1 MRPSALSAHVAYLR
15 NQAGN
20 PPGQSRCC
28 RGYSRDEAF
37 SLELSR
43 SLLTETSRKS
53 SGPITQR
60 INRVDREL
68 GNQMYLSELVG
79 GLRRRW
85 WAVVIGL
92 LGTAAITYVA
102 FTLVP
107 PEQQAHASLVILP
120 PAKTVGERG
129 NPYLALGGLQPA
141 ADMLAAAM
149 NSGPVHA
156 SLAPSHGS
164 ATFEVAQ
171 DANSSGPM
179 LLVSVSDDDPKR
191 TLALLDSV
199 IETMPH
205 VLAQL
210 QEQVNVR
217 TSNRLTL
224 TEVTRDTQAEPS
236 VKKLVRAT
244 LVAAVGGIALTVFGT
259 NMLDGLLMRRSV
271 KKTTPRARSAE
282 ETSRVDGSAPI
293 QEVWSTSS
301 TERKARRRTSRSE
314 EIDASTSMAPNGT
327 TAGPMDNAIR
337 TPQSGLQE
345 PSAVLQPAQEHDTL
359 SASDRAT

>member
-1 MRPSALSAHVAYLR
+1 MTH
-15 NQAGN
+15 
-20 PPGQSRCC
+20 
-28 RGYSRDEAF
+28 
-37 SLELSR
+37 
-43 SLLTETSRKS
+43 
-53 SGPITQR
+53 R

-92 LGTAAITYVA
+92 LGTAAIATSPSPWYRPNKRR
-102 FTLVP
+102 THP
-107 PEQQAHASLVILP
+107 SSSSRLP
-120 PAKTVGERG
+120 RRSGETG
-129 NPYLALGGLQPA
+129 NPYLALGGLEPG

-149 NSGPVHA
+149 GSQPVYE
-156 SLAPSHGS
+156 SLAPSEGS

-171 DANSSGPM
+171 DTNSSGPM
-179 LLVSVSDDDPKR
+179 LLVSVNDDDPER

-236 VKKLVRAT
+236 VKKLLRAT
-244 LVAAVGGIALTVFGT
+244 LVAAAGGLALTVFGT
-259 NMLDGLLMRRSV
+259 NMLDGLLIRRSV
-271 KKTTPRARSAE
+271 KKTTSRARSAE
-282 ETSRVDGSAPI
+282 ETSRVDESASGREAWP
-293 QEVWSTSS
+293 TYS
-301 TERKARRRTSRSE
+301 TERKASRRTSRSE
-314 EIDASTSMAPNGT
+314 EIDASTSWAPNGT
-327 TAGPMDNAIR
+327 TADQMNNRRSPPHKVAYRN
-337 TPQSGLQE
+337 Q
-345 PSAVLQPAQEHDTL
+345 
-359 SASDRAT
+359 

>member
-1 MRPSALSAHVAYLR
+1 
-15 NQAGN
+15 
-20 PPGQSRCC
+20 
-28 RGYSRDEAF
+28 
-37 SLELSR
+37 
-43 SLLTETSRKS
+43 
-53 SGPITQR
+53 
-60 INRVDREL
+60 
-68 GNQMYLSELVG
+68 MYLSELVG

-236 VKKLVRAT
+236 VKKLAPSDARR
-244 LVAAVGGIALTVFGT
+244 GG
-259 NMLDGLLMRRSV
+259 RRYR
-271 KKTTPRARSAE
+271 PHRLRHQHA
-282 ETSRVDGSAPI
+282 
-293 QEVWSTSS
+293 
-301 TERKARRRTSRSE
+301 RRTSHAE
-314 EIDASTSMAPNGT
+314 VGQEDDT
-327 TAGPMDNAIR
+327 TGALRRRDLPR
-337 TPQSGLQE
+337 
-345 PSAVLQPAQEHDTL
+345 
-359 SASDRAT
+359 